1 MIRRQELKQQYVKTA
16 TAKVSWNNA
25 KHRGGMCECFQKKY
39 YVLLGLLYIK
49 YEDSTQLSM
58 RIDSK
63 FARAVAP
70 TSVEKFNG
78 WIYKFT

>member
-1 MIRRQELKQQYVKTA
+1 
-16 TAKVSWNNA
+16 
-25 KHRGGMCECFQKKY
+25 MCECFQKKY

-70 TSVEKFNG
+70 TSVEKFDG